1 MTWWFTMI
9 DEMQD
14 KRIDNLEQRLILLEQ
29 TLLEVKGMLR
39 AVKTMIIGVAAVLG
53 LNVHQIML

>member
-1 MTWWFTMI
+1 MMWWFAMI

-14 KRIDNLEQRLILLEQ
+14 KRIDNLEQRLVLLEQ

-39 AVKTMIIGVAAVLG
+39 AVKTMIIVVAAVLG